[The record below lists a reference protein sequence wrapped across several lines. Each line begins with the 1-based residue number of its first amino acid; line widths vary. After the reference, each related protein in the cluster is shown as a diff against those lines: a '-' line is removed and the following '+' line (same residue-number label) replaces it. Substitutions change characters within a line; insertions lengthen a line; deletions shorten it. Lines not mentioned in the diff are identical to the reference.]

1 MMMESIV
8 SAAVAVI
15 TGGFVLTTRINSK
28 IDFVARRIDGVEL
41 LLARNYV
48 TKDDFAKTLE
58 RVEGHMIR
66 IEEKLDE
73 LVLKQTLN

>member
-1 MMMESIV
+1 MVESII

-15 TGGFVLTTRINSK
+15 TGGFVLASRMHSK
-28 IDFVARRIDGVEL
+28 IDAVDKRIDGVEL
-41 LLARNYV
+41 CMARNYV

-73 LVLKQTLN
+73 LVLSQGR

>member
-1 MMMESIV
+1 MIESIV
-8 SAAVAVI
+8 SATVAVI
-15 TGGFVLTTRINSK
+15 TGGFILTSKISSK
-28 IDFVARRIDGVEL
+28 IDDLDKRIDSVEL
-41 LLARNYV
+41 SMARDYV

-73 LVLKQTLN
+73 IVLNQNR

>member
-1 MMMESIV
+1 MIESIV

-15 TGGFVLTTRINSK
+15 TGGFVLAAKINSK
-28 IDFVARRIDGVEL
+28 IDTVDKRIDSVEL
-41 LLARNYV
+41 CMARNYV

-73 LVLKQTLN
+73 LVLSQGR